1 MTTFSEKLKS
11 ASQRT
16 KACLCVGLDVDLAKM
31 PKGLSHDTEGI
42 LRFCRSIVEATRDLA
57 VAYKPNLAF
66 FESLGPR
73 GLEVLELLRQSIP
86 YDCLF
91 VADAKRGDIGNTS
104 QAYARAFYGLLKSDA
119 VTLSPYMGKD
129 SIEPFLEYPGT
140 CSFVLCL
147 TSNPSAADFQL
158 QTLQSGERLYERVAK
173 TAVTWG
179 KDKKGEIGLVVGATQ
194 AQYIKELRAIA
205 PETVFLVPGV
215 GTQGGDLQ
223 SVLKEGRSK
232 DGYGVLINVSRQ
244 ILYASGENDYADA
257 AREQAQKLV
266 KEMNPYFGDGGKA

>member
-11 ASQRT
+11 AIQRT
-16 KACLCVGLDVDLAKM
+16 HACLCVGLDVDLSKM

-42 LRFCRSIVEATRDLA
+42 LQFCRSIVESTKDLA
-57 VAYKPNLAF
+57 AAYKPNLAF

-73 GLEVLELLRQSIP
+73 GFEILELLRQSIP
-86 YDCLF
+86 SNCLF

-129 SIEPFLEYPGT
+129 SIEPFLDYPGT
-140 CSFVLCL
+140 CSFILCL
-147 TSNPSAADFQL
+147 TSNPSSADFQF
-158 QTLQSGERLYERVAK
+158 QTLQSGERLYEKVAK
-173 TAVTWG
+173 TAITWG
-179 KDKKGEIGLVVGATQ
+179 QGKKGEIGLVVGATQ
-194 AQYIKELRAIA
+194 TQYLKDLRDLA

-232 DGYGVLINVSRQ
+232 DDFGLLVNVSRQ
-244 ILYASGENDYADA
+244 ILYASSENNYAEA

-266 KEMNPYFGDGGKA
+266 DEMKEYF